1 MRFWLRILLGMCF
14 YSGCRRNNISLN
26 GKMTSF
32 QLKWIRI
39 NKPSQIMSVFFPT
52 PIGMKWIGNQYSY
65 IASRSITIAVDFS
78 VAWFHSNSLKFTWKK
93 IIPKP
98 SVFNQLKNYNN
109 KNDSP
114 LEWAAKMEWDYYTS
128 QFSVEFITIKSRLLN
143 QPFRFYTSV

>member
-1 MRFWLRILLGMCF
+1 M

-93 IIPKP
+93 KFRSLLYLI
-98 SVFNQLKNYNN
+98 SLKITTT

-143 QPFRFYTSV
+143 QPFRFYTSVEFHPSLYFEYD